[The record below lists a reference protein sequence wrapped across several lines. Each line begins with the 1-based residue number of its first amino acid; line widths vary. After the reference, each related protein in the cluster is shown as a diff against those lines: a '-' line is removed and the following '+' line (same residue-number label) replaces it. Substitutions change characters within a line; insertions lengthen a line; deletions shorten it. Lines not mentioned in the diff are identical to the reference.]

1 MEIENDNSSLESISE
16 INNNNS
22 EDDSLGLCE
31 AFQGIEVE
39 ELASAEELPFLK
51 CEKIYFQ
58 NSLIKEIDEKI
69 FQMTPIEIFF
79 YFYNEFLDKILEFS
93 KGFERNIYGVINY
106 KFTKMDLYKYI
117 FIHIYI
123 SLYNVPEI
131 KMLWDK
137 DIMFLSIVLRIITK
151 KNYEKI
157 NKYFFMSKYYYS

>member
-1 MEIENDNSSLESISE
+1 M
-16 INNNNS
+16 
-22 EDDSLGLCE
+22 
-31 AFQGIEVE
+31 
-39 ELASAEELPFLK
+39 ASAEELPFLK

-79 YFYNEFLDKILEFS
+79 YFNDEFLDKILEFS

-131 KMLWDK
+131 KVLWDK